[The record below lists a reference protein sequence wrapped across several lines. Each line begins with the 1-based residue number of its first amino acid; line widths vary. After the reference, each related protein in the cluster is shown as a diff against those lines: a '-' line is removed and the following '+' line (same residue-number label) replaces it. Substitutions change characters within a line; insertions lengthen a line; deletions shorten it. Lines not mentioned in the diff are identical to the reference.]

1 MAMEGA
7 SETSDIPEEEDGHP
21 RNVCVPQVGVTPKR
35 QTAPRQSGYG
45 TWVH

>member
-21 RNVCVPQVGVTPKR
+21 GNVYVSQVGVTPKR
-35 QTAPRQSGYG
+35 QTTPRQSGHG
-45 TWVH
+45 RWIH